1 LDTTPE
7 PTPKFIYMVAA
18 INIRCKSTSPSFL
31 LWMVRQAVIDIHD
44 FRGRLVAAERRLH
57 NPLSE
62 RNREQIFEFE
72 RKLMSEG
79 LSTVRIE
86 KYVEDTLLAAV
97 SMP

>member
-1 LDTTPE
+1 
-7 PTPKFIYMVAA
+7 M
-18 INIRCKSTSPSFL
+18 
-31 LWMVRQAVIDIHD
+31 
-44 FRGRLVAAERRLH
+44 AAERRLH

-79 LSTVRIE
+79 LSTVRVE

-97 SMP
+97 SMPCKPKPDVSQPSIRHLLAAVSMP

>member
-1 LDTTPE
+1 
-7 PTPKFIYMVAA
+7 
-18 INIRCKSTSPSFL
+18 
-31 LWMVRQAVIDIHD
+31 MVRQAVIDIHD

-79 LSTVRIE
+79 LSTVRVE

>member
-1 LDTTPE
+1 LVSRGSRVRVPPE
-7 PTPKFIYMVAA
+7 A

-44 FRGRLVAAERRLH
+44 FRGRLVAAEMRLH
-57 NPLSE
+57 KPLSE

-79 LSTVRIE
+79 LSTVRVE